1 MKCTLSGKRGCNST
15 TGLVDSLRT
24 CAFFASMVSTPS
36 VSTFE
41 MLPSTVDYYSVPLSG
56 MLQGGGPAGGI
67 AKAAKKAARKQAKVE
82 AGQLGA
88 AATKA
93 SLAAARASPDPLPPP
108 PPELMVDGPRLWL
121 TNCDGPGAQPARN
134 AAHDEFDSLHLLWH
148 NTGLGTQ
155 RALFELHHCDIPPEE
170 RADLID
176 RIRREVEAETAQKKA
191 AQAGVAQ
198 RYREHN
204 NDQQRLYVCACCDER
219 NKEDTGKYTRVQL
232 SALRFKWVSAAH

>member
-1 MKCTLSGKRGCNST
+1 
-15 TGLVDSLRT
+15 
-24 CAFFASMVSTPS
+24 MVH
-36 VSTFE
+36 
-41 MLPSTVDYYSVPLSG
+41 
-56 MLQGGGPAGGI
+56 
-67 AKAAKKAARKQAKVE
+67 
-82 AGQLGA
+82 
-88 AATKA
+88 
-93 SLAAARASPDPLPPP
+93 
-108 PPELMVDGPRLWL
+108 GPRLWL

-134 AAHDEFDSLHLLWH
+134 AAHDEFASLHLLWH

-204 NDQQRLYVCACCDER
+204 NDQQRLYVCACCGER

-232 SALRFKWVSAAH
+232 SALRFKWVSAAHCQDSVSACREKRSAKAVRVTLNDNNSGKGNEAHAGIK

>member
-1 MKCTLSGKRGCNST
+1 M
-15 TGLVDSLRT
+15 
-24 CAFFASMVSTPS
+24 
-36 VSTFE
+36 
-41 MLPSTVDYYSVPLSG
+41 
-56 MLQGGGPAGGI
+56 GG
-67 AKAAKKAARKQAKVE
+67 
-82 AGQLGA
+82 
-88 AATKA
+88 
-93 SLAAARASPDPLPPP
+93 
-108 PPELMVDGPRLWL
+108 

-176 RIRREVEAETAQKKA
+176 KIRREVEAETAQKKA

-204 NDQQRLYVCACCDER
+204 NDQQRLYVCACCGER
-219 NKEDTGKYTRVQL
+219 NKEDTG
-232 SALRFKWVSAAH
+232 